1 MKFKRD
7 FLMSKYGKFSFLF
20 SLKAA
25 LKKEKCEKK
34 GSSGEWPRN
43 VSRLEEVVMA
53 SVCFPIL
60 RMRCLQ
66 VSSLTFCTK
75 QLLLIKMVEN
85 VGYNDDSTIVCDI
98 NKECF

>member
-1 MKFKRD
+1 
-7 FLMSKYGKFSFLF
+7 MSKYGKFSVLF

-34 GSSGEWPRN
+34 SCTGEGPRN
-43 VSRLEEVVMA
+43 VSRLEEVVMS

-66 VSSLTFCTK
+66 VSSLTFGTK
-75 QLLLIKMVEN
+75 QLLLIKLVKN
-85 VGYNDDSTIVCDI
+85 VGYNDNSIVVCDI
-98 NKECF
+98 NKECFQNEK